1 MKKLLVTLL
10 AMFVTFSA
18 ANAAE
23 ENAQQNIDK
32 RPPYQ
37 HKLPPEKLKRE
48 HAFDQK
54 LGLTEDQKT
63 QARELRKQ
71 GFEKMK
77 PVMEELKAKKQEAR
91 TIRKSNMAVKDQSE
105 QLKAI
110 DKDVKKL
117 EKQAREIRKENMKE
131 FEAILTKDQQ
141 KTLKEM
147 KAEGRKNFKANH
159 PYGRPPM
166 PERPVEIQK

>member
-1 MKKLLVTLL
+1 MKKLLVTLM

-18 ANAAE
+18 VNAAE
-23 ENAQQNIDK
+23 ETADVKFDK
-32 RPPYQ
+32 KPPYQ
-37 HKLPPEKLKRE
+37 HKIAPDKIKRE
-48 HAFDQK
+48 RAFEQK
-54 LGLTEDQKT
+54 LGLTDEQKV
-63 QARELRKQ
+63 QAKELRKQ

-77 PVMEELKAKKQEAR
+77 PVMDELKAKKQEAKTLR
-91 TIRKSNMAVKDQSE
+91 TSDTAIKDQSE

-117 EKQAREIRKENMKE
+117 EKQIREIRKENMKE

-141 KTLKEM
+141 KTLKDM

-159 PYGRPPM
+159 PYGRPPKCQHHTD
-166 PERPVEIQK
+166 IKK